1 MVVLLENGGNRM
13 PLRRPA
19 AVIAWDEQAPR
30 GGAMTGGGAYA
41 AGTEVPGH
49 GGDGGRAGPGTG
61 PAGQNEAAD
70 AGSSTGA

>member
-1 MVVLLENGGNRM
+1 
-13 PLRRPA
+13 
-19 AVIAWDEQAPR
+19 
-30 GGAMTGGGAYA
+30 MTGGGAYA